1 MILGVPREILANERR
16 VAALPEMVREYV
28 EMGFTVLVESLAGE
42 GAFRSDDE
50 YEQAGARIVAD
61 TRTLFVEADVVLKVK
76 QPIFN
81 ETTAKHEAAM
91 LREGA
96 TLITFLHPAAP
107 ASHEMVRMLRDRNI
121 TALTM
126 DGIPR
131 TPRGL
136 PMDALTPMS
145 TVTGYKSVLIAANLY
160 PQFIPAIGTNEPAR
174 ILVVG
179 AGAVGLQAIETAVR
193 LGASVE
199 AADISPAAKE
209 KAESLGATV
218 VGFDVPPELAVGEG
232 RAKVL
237 PREWLKTEREMLK
250 PLIEKSDIVI
260 LCTLVQGERA
270 LVLVT
275 ESMVAGMRPG
285 SVVMDVAVD
294 QGGNCQLT
302 EPGREIRAGRV
313 LIHGAWNIPG
323 SMPVDASR
331 LYADKVL
338 HYVKNL
344 FKNGLETIDMDDE
357 IVRHSLVTHRGQ
369 IVHEGAL
376 KAMGQ
381 SSID

>member
-1 MILGVPREILANERR
+1 MILGIPREILPNERR
-16 VAALPEMVREYV
+16 VAALPETVGEYG

-42 GAFRSDDE
+42 GAFRSDHE
-50 YEQAGARIVAD
+50 YEAVGARIVAD
-61 TRTLFVEADVVLKVK
+61 ARTLFVEADVVLKVK

-81 ETTAKHEAAM
+81 EQTGKHEVAM

-107 ASHEMVRMLRDRNI
+107 ASHEMVGMLRDHNI

-131 TPRGL
+131 TPRGE
-136 PMDALTPMS
+136 PMDPLAPMS
-145 TVTGYKSVLIAANLY
+145 MVTGYKSVLIAANLY
-160 PQFIPAIGTNEPAR
+160 PQFVPAFGGGEPAR
-174 ILVVG
+174 VLVVG

-193 LGASVE
+193 MGASVE

-218 VGFDVPPELAVGEG
+218 VGFDVPPELAVGDG
-232 RAKVL
+232 GANIL
-237 PREWLKTEREMLK
+237 PRDWLKTERKMLT
-250 PLIEKSDIVI
+250 PLVERADIVI
-260 LCTLVQGERA
+260 LCTLVKGERA
-270 LVLVT
+270 PVLVT
-275 ESMVAGMRPG
+275 ESMVAAMRPG

-302 EPGREIRAGRV
+302 EPGREIRAGGV
-313 LIHGAWNIPG
+313 LIYGVWNIPG
-323 SMPVDASR
+323 SVPVDASR

-338 HYVKNL
+338 HYVRNL
-344 FKNGLETIDMDDE
+344 FKNGLDAIDLDDE

-376 KAMGQ
+376 KAMQ
-381 SSID
+381 ES